1 MRECNSDLRFL
12 HNKTEASLRYQ
23 DGMNTA
29 RFRIGFLGAAF
40 VLCAAPAYAQGA
52 FAGAKPVTGTAA
64 KQQPKEEPPPALPG
78 SRAEATAVAPATKA
92 ALDMPPT
99 EALFDAINRG
109 DLAATKDALGR
120 GADLNGHNVLGLSPL
135 DLAIDLGRNEI
146 TFVLLSLRGTE
157 TPSSAAS
164 PSVATAEA
172 KPRTAHLRSRRQM
185 AQQQAGQSVLV
196 RSAGY
201 SSPARQST
209 SSALSPKL
217 FAGDGGAPNPRAGF
231 LGFDSTR

>member
-1 MRECNSDLRFL
+1 MQ
-12 HNKTEASLRYQ
+12 AGLRYQ
-23 DGMNTA
+23 GSMNTA
-29 RFRIGFLGAAF
+29 RFRIGFLGAACF
-40 VLCAAPAYAQGA
+40 LCAAPVYAQGA
-52 FAGAKPVTGTAA
+52 FGSAKPVTGVAA
-64 KQQPKEEPPPALPG
+64 PKPKEEPPPALPG
-78 SRAEATAVAPATKA
+78 SRAEATAVAPATRP

-109 DLAATKDALGR
+109 DLAAAKDALGR
-120 GADLNGHNVLGLSPL
+120 GADLNGRNVLGLSPL

-157 TPSSAAS
+157 TPAAAAS
-164 PSVATAEA
+164 PPVATAEA
-172 KPRTAHLRSRRQM
+172 KPRAAHLRSRRQA
-185 AQQQAGQSVLV
+185 AQQQAEQSVMV

-201 SSPARQST
+201 SSPTRQSR

-231 LGFDSTR
+231 LGFGSTR

>member
-1 MRECNSDLRFL
+1 
-12 HNKTEASLRYQ
+12 
-23 DGMNTA
+23 MNPA
-29 RFRIGFLGAAF
+29 CIRIGLFGALC
-40 VLCAAPAYAQGA
+40 VLCAAPSYAQMPFTGGRPVA
-52 FAGAKPVTGTAA
+52 NAAPAKA
-64 KQQPKEEPPPALPG
+64 PKEEPPPALPG
-78 SRAEATAVAPATKA
+78 SRAEATATAPATRP

-109 DLAATKDALGR
+109 DLAAAKDALGR

-157 TPSSAAS
+157 APAPAAS

-172 KPRTAHLRSRRQM
+172 KPPAGHRRSRHQT
-185 AQQQAGQSVLV
+185 AQQQEDQPVVV

-201 SSPARQST
+201 SRAQRNTVAAQLPR
-209 SSALSPKL
+209 L

-231 LGFDSTR
+231 LGFDSSR

>member
-1 MRECNSDLRFL
+1 
-12 HNKTEASLRYQ
+12 
-23 DGMNTA
+23 MNTS
-29 RFRIGFLGAAF
+29 RIWIGFLGAGF
-40 VLCAAPAYAQGA
+40 ILCAAPAYAQAG
-52 FAGAKPVTGTAA
+52 FTGAKPVTGIAPEKG
-64 KQQPKEEPPPALPG
+64 KQEPPPAVPG
-78 SRAEATAVAPATKA
+78 SRAEPTAAAPASRP

-99 EALFDAINRG
+99 EALFDAVNRG

-120 GADLNGHNVLGLSPL
+120 GADLNGRNVLGLSPL

-157 TPSSAAS
+157 APASAS
-164 PSVATAEA
+164 PPVTTAAA
-172 KPRTAHLRSRRQM
+172 KPETARQGAARLPSRREM
-185 AQQQAGQSVLV
+185 AKQRTEQRVMV

-201 SSPARQST
+201 SSPARRAPTAPQ
-209 SSALSPKL
+209 APRL